1 MASDEQVTL
10 PDRLLFIVSRNTA
23 LVMTARCTTEFIFS
37 SALFKTA
44 FLSLFLLCQFYSLS
58 DGGPADAIPRN
69 DYWLP
74 NNDLVLTN
82 FNLTIPRSQNT
93 IPRNDYW
100 LPDNLVPTTYNLS
113 LLVNMERRTTEGKV
127 RIKLEVKKAT
137 DQITLHVHHRLLTVL
152 EEQVEVFTSVE
163 KIPIKEQKY
172 DEERMFYIMKL
183 SKHLPE
189 GTKLD
194 LVMLFTGR
202 IQNGEET
209 DAIGFYTSPDDAGGL
224 VTEFVYCLNYQKDTL
239 PVGLT
244 MP

>member
-1 MASDEQVTL
+1 MASDEKVTL

-37 SALFKTA
+37 SALFKTP

-58 DGGPADAIPRN
+58 DGGPADA
-69 DYWLP
+69 
-74 NNDLVLTN
+74 
-82 FNLTIPRSQNT
+82 

-127 RIKLEVKKAT
+127 WIKLEVKKAT

-152 EEQVEVFTSVE
+152 EEQVEVFHSVE
-163 KIPIKEQKY
+163 KIQIKEQKY

>member
-37 SALFKTA
+37 STFFKTP

-58 DGGPADAIPRN
+58 DSGPADAIP
-69 DYWLP
+69 
-74 NNDLVLTN
+74 
-82 FNLTIPRSQNT
+82 I
-93 IPRNDYW
+93 NDYW

-127 RIKLEVKKAT
+127 RIKVEVKKAT
-137 DQITLHVHHRLLTVL
+137 DQITLHLHHRLLTVL
-152 EEQVEVFTSVE
+152 EEQVEVFHSVE
-163 KIPIKEQKY
+163 KIQIKEQKY

>member
-1 MASDEQVTL
+1 MASDEQVAL

-37 SALFKTA
+37 STLFKTP

-58 DGGPADAIPRN
+58 DGGPADA
-69 DYWLP
+69 
-74 NNDLVLTN
+74 
-82 FNLTIPRSQNT
+82 

-127 RIKLEVKKAT
+127 RINLDVKKAT

-152 EEQVEVFTSVE
+152 EEQVEVFHSVE

>member
-1 MASDEQVTL
+1 MTLFLASDEQVTL
-10 PDRLLFIVSRNTA
+10 PDRLLFIVSRITA

-37 SALFKTA
+37 SNFFKTP

-58 DGGPADAIPRN
+58 DGGPADA
-69 DYWLP
+69 
-74 NNDLVLTN
+74 
-82 FNLTIPRSQNT
+82 

-127 RIKLEVKKAT
+127 WIKLEVKKAT
-137 DQITLHVHHRLLTVL
+137 DQITLHLHNRLLTVL
-152 EEQVEVFTSVE
+152 EEQVEVLHSVE

-194 LVMLFTGR
+194 LVMSFTGK

>member
-23 LVMTARCTTEFIFS
+23 LVMTARCTTEFSFS
-37 SALFKTA
+37 STLFKTP

-58 DGGPADAIPRN
+58 DGGPADA
-69 DYWLP
+69 
-74 NNDLVLTN
+74 
-82 FNLTIPRSQNT
+82 

-127 RIKLEVKKAT
+127 WIKVEVKKAT

-152 EEQVEVFTSVE
+152 EDQVEVFHSVE

-194 LVMLFTGR
+194 LVMSFTGK

>member
-37 SALFKTA
+37 STLFKTP

-58 DGGPADAIPRN
+58 DSGPADA
-69 DYWLP
+69 
-74 NNDLVLTN
+74 
-82 FNLTIPRSQNT
+82 

-137 DQITLHVHHRLLTVL
+137 DQITLHLHHRLLTVL
-152 EEQVEVFTSVE
+152 EEQVEVLHSVE

-194 LVMLFTGR
+194 LVMPFTGR

>member
-23 LVMTARCTTEFIFS
+23 LVMTARCTTEFSFS
-37 SALFKTA
+37 STLFKTP

-58 DGGPADAIPRN
+58 DGGPADA
-69 DYWLP
+69 
-74 NNDLVLTN
+74 
-82 FNLTIPRSQNT
+82 

-127 RIKLEVKKAT
+127 RINLEVKKAT

-152 EEQVEVFTSVE
+152 EDQVEVFHSVE
-163 KIPIKEQKY
+163 KIPIKDQKY

>member
-23 LVMTARCTTEFIFS
+23 LVMTARCTTEFSFS
-37 SALFKTA
+37 STFFKTA

-74 NNDLVLTN
+74 
-82 FNLTIPRSQNT
+82 
-93 IPRNDYW
+93 
-100 LPDNLVPTTYNLS
+100 DNLVPTTYNLS

-127 RIKLEVKKAT
+127 WIKVEVKKAT

-152 EEQVEVFTSVE
+152 EEQVEVFHSVE

>member
-23 LVMTARCTTEFIFS
+23 LVMTARCTTEFSFS
-37 SALFKTA
+37 STLFKTP

-58 DGGPADAIPRN
+58 DGGPADA
-69 DYWLP
+69 
-74 NNDLVLTN
+74 
-82 FNLTIPRSQNT
+82 

-127 RIKLEVKKAT
+127 RIKVEVKKVT
-137 DQITLHVHHRLLTVL
+137 DQITLHLHHRLLTVL
-152 EEQVEVFTSVE
+152 EEQVEVFHSVE
-163 KIPIKEQKY
+163 KIQIKEQKY
-172 DEERMFYIMKL
+172 DEERMFFVMKL

-194 LVMLFTGR
+194 LVMPFTGR

-224 VTEFVYCLNYQKDTL
+224 VTEFIYCLNYQKDTL
-239 PVGLT
+239 PVGFT

>member
-23 LVMTARCTTEFIFS
+23 LVMTARCTIEFIFS
-37 SALFKTA
+37 STFFKTP

-58 DGGPADAIPRN
+58 DGGPADA
-69 DYWLP
+69 
-74 NNDLVLTN
+74 
-82 FNLTIPRSQNT
+82 

-127 RIKLEVKKAT
+127 RIKVEVKKAT
-137 DQITLHVHHRLLTVL
+137 DQITLHLHNRLLTVL
-152 EEQVEVFTSVE
+152 EEQVEVFHSEE

>member
-1 MASDEQVTL
+1 MASDEHVTL

-37 SALFKTA
+37 STFFKTP

-58 DGGPADAIPRN
+58 DGGPADA
-69 DYWLP
+69 
-74 NNDLVLTN
+74 
-82 FNLTIPRSQNT
+82 

-194 LVMLFTGR
+194 LVMSFTGK

>member
-37 SALFKTA
+37 SALFKTP

-58 DGGPADAIPRN
+58 DGGPTDA
-69 DYWLP
+69 
-74 NNDLVLTN
+74 
-82 FNLTIPRSQNT
+82 

-152 EEQVEVFTSVE
+152 EEQVEVFHSVE

-194 LVMLFTGR
+194 LVMSFTGK

>member
-23 LVMTARCTTEFIFS
+23 LVMTARCTTEFSFS
-37 SALFKTA
+37 STLFKTP

-58 DGGPADAIPRN
+58 DGGPADA
-69 DYWLP
+69 
-74 NNDLVLTN
+74 
-82 FNLTIPRSQNT
+82 

-152 EEQVEVFTSVE
+152 EEQVEVFHSVE

-194 LVMLFTGR
+194 LVMPFTGR

>member
-37 SALFKTA
+37 SALFKTP

-58 DGGPADAIPRN
+58 DGGPADA
-69 DYWLP
+69 
-74 NNDLVLTN
+74 
-82 FNLTIPRSQNT
+82 

-137 DQITLHVHHRLLTVL
+137 DQITLHLHNRLLTVL
-152 EEQVEVFTSVE
+152 EEQVEVFHSVE

-224 VTEFVYCLNYQKDTL
+224 VTEFAHLSR
-239 PVGLT
+239 PWSIG
-244 MP
+244 

>member
-37 SALFKTA
+37 STFFKTP

-58 DGGPADAIPRN
+58 DGGPADA
-69 DYWLP
+69 
-74 NNDLVLTN
+74 
-82 FNLTIPRSQNT
+82 

-127 RIKLEVKKAT
+127 RIKVEVKKAT

-152 EEQVEVFTSVE
+152 EEQVEVFHSVE
-163 KIPIKEQKY
+163 KIQIKEQKY

>member
-37 SALFKTA
+37 STLFKTP

-58 DGGPADAIPRN
+58 DGGPADA
-69 DYWLP
+69 
-74 NNDLVLTN
+74 
-82 FNLTIPRSQNT
+82 

-127 RIKLEVKKAT
+127 RINLDVKKAT

-152 EEQVEVFTSVE
+152 EEQVEVFHGVE

-194 LVMLFTGR
+194 LVMSFTGK

-224 VTEFVYCLNYQKDTL
+224 VTEFVYCLNYQKETL

>member
-37 SALFKTA
+37 STFFKTP

-58 DGGPADAIPRN
+58 DGGPADA
-69 DYWLP
+69 
-74 NNDLVLTN
+74 
-82 FNLTIPRSQNT
+82 

-127 RIKLEVKKAT
+127 WIKVEVKKAT
-137 DQITLHVHHRLLTVL
+137 DQITLHLHNRLLTVL
-152 EEQVEVFTSVE
+152 EEQVEVFHSVE

-194 LVMLFTGR
+194 LVMLFTGK

-239 PVGLT
+239 PVGFT

>member
-23 LVMTARCTTEFIFS
+23 LVMTARCTTEFSFS
-37 SALFKTA
+37 STLFKTP

-58 DGGPADAIPRN
+58 DGGPADA
-69 DYWLP
+69 
-74 NNDLVLTN
+74 
-82 FNLTIPRSQNT
+82 

-152 EEQVEVFTSVE
+152 EEQVEVFHSVE

-224 VTEFVYCLNYQKDTL
+224 VTEYLFIVSKIWW
-239 PVGLT
+239 
-244 MP
+244 

>member
-1 MASDEQVTL
+1 MTLFLASDEQVTL

-37 SALFKTA
+37 STLFKTP

-58 DGGPADAIPRN
+58 DGGPADA
-69 DYWLP
+69 
-74 NNDLVLTN
+74 
-82 FNLTIPRSQNT
+82 

-127 RIKLEVKKAT
+127 RINLEVKNAT
-137 DQITLHVHHRLLTVL
+137 DQITLHLHHRLLTVL
-152 EEQVEVFTSVE
+152 EEQVEVFHSVE

-194 LVMLFTGR
+194 LVMPFTGR

>member
-37 SALFKTA
+37 STLFKTP

-58 DGGPADAIPRN
+58 DGGPADA
-69 DYWLP
+69 
-74 NNDLVLTN
+74 
-82 FNLTIPRSQNT
+82 

-127 RIKLEVKKAT
+127 RINLEVKNAT
-137 DQITLHVHHRLLTVL
+137 DQITLHLHHRLLTVL
-152 EEQVEVFTSVE
+152 EEQVEVFHSVE

-194 LVMLFTGR
+194 LVMSFTGK

-224 VTEFVYCLNYQKDTL
+224 VTEFVYCLNYQKETL

>member
-37 SALFKTA
+37 STFFKTP

-58 DGGPADAIPRN
+58 DGGPADA
-69 DYWLP
+69 
-74 NNDLVLTN
+74 
-82 FNLTIPRSQNT
+82 

-137 DQITLHVHHRLLTVL
+137 DQITLHLHNRLLTVL
-152 EEQVEVFTSVE
+152 EEQVEVFHSVE

-194 LVMLFTGR
+194 LVMLFTGK

-239 PVGLT
+239 PVGFT

>member
-23 LVMTARCTTEFIFS
+23 LVMTARCTTEFSFS
-37 SALFKTA
+37 STLFKTP

-58 DGGPADAIPRN
+58 DSGPADA
-69 DYWLP
+69 
-74 NNDLVLTN
+74 
-82 FNLTIPRSQNT
+82 

-127 RIKLEVKKAT
+127 WIKLEVKKAT
-137 DQITLHVHHRLLTVL
+137 DQITLHLHHRLLTVL
-152 EEQVEVFTSVE
+152 EEQVEVFHSVE

-194 LVMLFTGR
+194 LVIPFTGR

-209 DAIGFYTSPDDAGGL
+209 DPIGFYTSPDDAGGL

>member
-23 LVMTARCTTEFIFS
+23 LVMTARCTTEFSFS
-37 SALFKTA
+37 STLFKTP

-58 DGGPADAIPRN
+58 DGGPADA
-69 DYWLP
+69 
-74 NNDLVLTN
+74 
-82 FNLTIPRSQNT
+82 

-127 RIKLEVKKAT
+127 RIKVEVKKAT

-152 EEQVEVFTSVE
+152 EEQVEVFHSVE
-163 KIPIKEQKY
+163 KIQIKEQKY

-194 LVMLFTGR
+194 LVMPFTGR

>member
-37 SALFKTA
+37 SALFKTP

-58 DGGPADAIPRN
+58 DGGPADA
-69 DYWLP
+69 
-74 NNDLVLTN
+74 
-82 FNLTIPRSQNT
+82 

-152 EEQVEVFTSVE
+152 E
-163 KIPIKEQKY
+163 
-172 DEERMFYIMKL
+172 D
-183 SKHLPE
+183 
-189 GTKLD
+189 
-194 LVMLFTGR
+194 
-202 IQNGEET
+202 
-209 DAIGFYTSPDDAGGL
+209 
-224 VTEFVYCLNYQKDTL
+224 
-239 PVGLT
+239 
-244 MP
+244 